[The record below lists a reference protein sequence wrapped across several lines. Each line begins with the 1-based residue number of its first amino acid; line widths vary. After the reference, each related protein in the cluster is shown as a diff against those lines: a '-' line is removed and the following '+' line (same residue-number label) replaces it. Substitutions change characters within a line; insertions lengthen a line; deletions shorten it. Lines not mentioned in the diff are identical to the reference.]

1 VPEFKALDWYK
12 KAGYPYIHLP
22 MPMWIEPGN
31 RILRDETIRQITFIG
46 SKDIQRALLFEK
58 IITGAPHL
66 PLAIYGNGWS
76 GDSELQKV
84 SSSDYTLSKK
94 LLFNF
99 NFVKDHGVQAVFRK
113 TRQREVNSKI
123 NAELLASKS
132 EGTLSF
138 EQYNK
143 LTAESMVT
151 LGVNR
156 YPSFKFPVEEPD
168 TYSRLRDIE
177 APALGACYLTEW
189 TEGIE
194 QLYDPDKEIV
204 VYRSADELINKAQQ
218 LIKDAG
224 KRQQLKKNGQK
235 RALNDHTIPKSLEKI
250 VKFLSLKH

>member
-1 VPEFKALDWYK
+1 
-12 KAGYPYIHLP
+12 
-22 MPMWIEPGN
+22 
-31 RILRDETIRQITFIG
+31 
-46 SKDIQRALLFEK
+46 
-58 IITGAPHL
+58 
-66 PLAIYGNGWS
+66 
-76 GDSELQKV
+76 
-84 SSSDYTLSKK
+84 
-94 LLFNF
+94 
-99 NFVKDHGVQAVFRK
+99 
-113 TRQREVNSKI
+113 
-123 NAELLASKS
+123 
-132 EGTLSF
+132 
-138 EQYNK
+138 
-143 LTAESMVT
+143 MVT

-235 RALNDHTIPKSLEKI
+235 RALNDHTVPKSLEKI